1 MQIRIKK
8 FNNPQQVYDF
18 DSWVDKYACDFYDKN
33 TDLLEENG
41 VQFEPEEYAVTFI
54 DLGEDAK
61 HEFVYISEL
70 RELSCQGP
78 YSQRQQLKPQTYLT
92 PRESI

>member
-41 VQFEPEEYAVTFI
+41 VQFESEEYAVTFI

-61 HEFVYISEL
+61 HEFVSL
-70 RELSCQGP
+70 VTSFDASSSGHT
-78 YSQRQQLKPQTYLT
+78 S
-92 PRESI
+92 